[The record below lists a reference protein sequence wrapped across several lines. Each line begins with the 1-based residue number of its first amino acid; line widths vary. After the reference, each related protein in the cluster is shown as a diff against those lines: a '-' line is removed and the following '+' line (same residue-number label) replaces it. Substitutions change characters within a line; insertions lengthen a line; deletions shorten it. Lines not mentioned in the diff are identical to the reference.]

1 MNGNEN
7 PIKTNAALNQ
17 VPSPSKVVSLWTTVV
32 LSSSLAI
39 ALVVAVG
46 MNASKA
52 RELAET
58 KTVTAEIQA
67 TLNKI
72 TKFDSDKD
80 AMIFKLKQ
88 DAENARKAQ
97 KRAEVDAGH
106 EIQVARGNALKNRTY
121 QQIFEEM
128 HNEIRLKEAEISGLM
143 RQLKEVGDM
152 YLIASKRNFILEAGG
167 PYLTEEGQK
176 AVAEA
181 LAKEGVK
188 VLPATR
194 NK

>member
-88 DAENARKAQ
+88 DAENARRAQ
-97 KRAEVDAGH
+97 KLAEVDGGH
-106 EIQVARGNALKNRTY
+106 EKQKAREAHIKSRTY
-121 QQIFEEM
+121 QQIFEEI
-128 HNEIRLKEAEISGLM
+128 HKEIREKEYIINDL
-143 RQLKEVGDM
+143 RKEQAKVWEM
-152 YLIASKRNFILEAGG
+152 YHIASKRNIILEAGG

>member
-1 MNGNEN
+1 MNDNEN

-46 MNASKA
+46 MNVSKA
-52 RELAET
+52 RELEKT

-106 EIQVARGNALKNRTY
+106 EIQVARQNALKNRTY

-128 HNEIRLKEAEISGLM
+128 HKEIREKVYIINNLEKEQAKVWE
-143 RQLKEVGDM
+143 M
-152 YLIASKRNFILEAGG
+152 YHIASKRNIILEAGG

-176 AVAEA
+176 ALTEA
-181 LAKEGVK
+181 LAKEGIK
-188 VLPATR
+188 LLPATR

>member
-1 MNGNEN
+1 MHYS
-7 PIKTNAALNQ
+7 TNQKVSHKAAPLP
-17 VPSPSKVVSLWTTVV
+17 PSPSKVVSLWTTVV

-46 MNASKA
+46 MNVSKA
-52 RELAET
+52 RELEKT

-88 DAENARKAQ
+88 DAENARRAQ
-97 KRAEVDAGH
+97 KRAEIDAGH
-106 EIQVARGNALKNRTY
+106 EIQVARENALKNRTY

-128 HNEIRLKEAEISGLM
+128 HKEIRLKEAEISGLM
-143 RQLKEVGDM
+143 RQLKEVRDM

-181 LAKEGVK
+181 LAKEGIK
-188 VLPATR
+188 MLPATR

>member
-1 MNGNEN
+1 MHYS
-7 PIKTNAALNQ
+7 TNQKVSHKAAPLP
-17 VPSPSKVVSLWTTVV
+17 PSPSKVVSLWTTVV

-46 MNASKA
+46 MNLSKA

-88 DAENARKAQ
+88 DAENARRAQ
-97 KRAEVDAGH
+97 KRAEIDAGH
-106 EIQVARGNALKNRTY
+106 EIQVARENALKNRTY

-128 HNEIRLKEAEISGLM
+128 HTEIKDKDLRKEQAKVWRL
-143 RQLKEVGDM
+143 
-152 YLIASKRNFILEAGG
+152 YHIASKRNIILEAGG

-181 LAKEGVK
+181 LAKEGIK

>member
-1 MNGNEN
+1 MHYS
-7 PIKTNAALNQ
+7 TNQKVSHRVAPLP
-17 VPSPSKVVSLWTTVV
+17 PSPSKVVSLWTAVV

-46 MNASKA
+46 MNVSKA
-52 RELAET
+52 RELEKT

-128 HNEIRLKEAEISGLM
+128 HNEIQLLKGEIDVIS
-143 RQLKEVGDM
+143 RERAKAYDM
-152 YLIASKRNFILEAGG
+152 YHIASKRNIILEAGG
-167 PYLTEEGQK
+167 AYLTEEGQK

-181 LAKEGVK
+181 LAKEGIK